1 MLNSL
6 SSTPD
11 LSIRALK
18 VSDLPLVH
26 QWNEANIPHV
36 NSLDF
41 DSFEQVF
48 KLSTFAYLLT
58 IDHTPAGFAWLM
70 GPNLSY
76 SSSNYRYFNSNL
88 NTFLYLDRIIIAE
101 SSRGRGLATYLYQYI
116 ASEHPN
122 VPICCEVNSKPP
134 NIASTRLHEKLGFK
148 EVGQQMT
155 EGGKKQVRLLVWN
168 PT

>member
-26 QWNEANIPHV
+26 QWNEANLPHV

-48 KLSTFAYLLT
+48 KLSSFAYLLT
-58 IDHTPAGFAWLM
+58 IHHTPAGFAWLM

-76 SSSNYRYFNSNL
+76 SSRNYRYFNSNL
-88 NTFLYLDRIIIAE
+88 NTFLYLDRIVISEAYR
-101 SSRGRGLATYLYQYI
+101 SRGLATHLYQHI
-116 ASEHPN
+116 ASMHPN
-122 VPICCEVNSKPP
+122 VPICCEVNSEPP
-134 NIASTRLHEKLGFK
+134 NVASTRLHEKLGFK
-148 EVGQQMT
+148 ELGKKMT
-155 EGGKKQVRLLVWN
+155 EGVKKKVRFLVWN